1 DIDSDSVL
9 LNIEDNGLGFDT
21 GLTKTKKSFG
31 ILGMKE
37 RVASLNGRFDLSSVP
52 GNGTRISIHIPITQ
66 KTTDPVS

>member
-1 DIDSDSVL
+1 
-9 LNIEDNGLGFDT
+9 
-21 GLTKTKKSFG
+21 
-31 ILGMKE
+31 MKE